1 MTNPESRPANPE
13 ARSPNPAPRWATGVC
28 EGAYA
33 AGIRDVVYVPDNPL
47 SHVLREF
54 EQRYADVRLLLATRE
69 EEAFGIAAGLYL
81 GGKLPA
87 VMLQSSGLGNSLNA
101 LTSLLLPYQI
111 PVLMVISMR
120 GDLGEWNAA
129 QVPMGR
135 AVRSILESIDI
146 PHVTAESADGAAETV
161 RLAGITAFGT
171 RLPGACLLPRRLT
184 AAVATSVP
192 PGDLRPSRQPPSL
205 PAGTEV
211 AGGDGGGSPR

>member
-1 MTNPESRPANPE
+1 MTNPESRIPP
-13 ARSPNPAPRWATGVC
+13 PVPPWAAGVC

-135 AVRSILESIDI
+135 AVRSILEAIEI
-146 PHVTAESADGAAETV
+146 PHVTAEWPE
-161 RLAGITAFGT
+161 ITAEVVRVGGAHAFDG
-171 RLPGACLLPRRLT
+171 RLPVACLLPRRLT
-184 AAVATSVP
+184 GV
-192 PGDLRPSRQPPSL
+192 RPQ
-205 PAGTEV
+205 
-211 AGGDGGGSPR
+211 